1 MIAGHF
7 PCYSCEFA
15 FGDAY
20 GLALLELAD
29 VSGGDNYIVFPGIAD
44 YPETVNLFVG
54 HSERSLDNLVAD
66 MCVAVIKAEMGMR
79 ETSTV
84 VVLPSVFRTF
94 LTVGRKALTPC
105 ATK

>member
-44 YPETVNLFVG
+44 YPETVNLLSGTVSG
-54 HSERSLDNLVAD
+54 VLTILLPT
-66 MCVAVIKAEMGMR
+66 CVWR
-79 ETSTV
+79 
-84 VVLPSVFRTF
+84 
-94 LTVGRKALTPC
+94 
-105 ATK
+105 